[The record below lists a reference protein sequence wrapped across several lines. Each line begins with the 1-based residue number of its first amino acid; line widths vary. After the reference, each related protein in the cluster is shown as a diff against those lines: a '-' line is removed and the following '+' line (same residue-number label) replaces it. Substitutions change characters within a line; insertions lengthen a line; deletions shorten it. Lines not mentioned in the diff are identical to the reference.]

1 MPRTEVSIYN
11 VSAVGVRVTS
21 CIPESGVQEIPLEK
35 LTSKTGMGEP
45 LSLQFSERGHA
56 LQVVFS
62 DGTVV

>member
-1 MPRTEVSIYN
+1 MGTYRI
-11 VSAVGVRVTS
+11 SAAGVRAIS

-35 LTSKTGMGEP
+35 LTSKTGIGEP
-45 LSLQFSERGHA
+45 LSLQFSERGHV